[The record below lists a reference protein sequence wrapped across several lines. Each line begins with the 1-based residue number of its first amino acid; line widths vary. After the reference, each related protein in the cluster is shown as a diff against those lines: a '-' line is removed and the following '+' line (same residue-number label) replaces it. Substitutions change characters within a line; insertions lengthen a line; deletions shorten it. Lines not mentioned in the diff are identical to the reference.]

1 MKGDTLW
8 TIAERFLGS
17 PLRYAEIY
25 DLNKDVI
32 EAEAQSRGKK
42 DSSNGHWIFPGTVL
56 QIPAAEGDEPDGEQ

>member
-8 TIAERFLGS
+8 TIAEQLLGS

-25 DLNKDVI
+25 DLNKTII
-32 EAEAQSRGKK
+32 EETAKGRGKT

-56 QIPAAEGDEPDGEQ
+56 QIPAEGEESAKQ

>member
-1 MKGDTLW
+1 M
-8 TIAERFLGS
+8 
-17 PLRYAEIY
+17 RYAEIY

-56 QIPAAEGDEPDGEQ
+56 QIPAAEGDETDGEQ